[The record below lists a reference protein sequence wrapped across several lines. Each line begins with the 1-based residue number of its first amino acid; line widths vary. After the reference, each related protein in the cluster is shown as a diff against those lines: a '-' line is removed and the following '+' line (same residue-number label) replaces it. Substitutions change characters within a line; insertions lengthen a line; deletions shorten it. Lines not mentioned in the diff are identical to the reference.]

1 MCRADVCPTTKVVA
15 QVLTILWSLNK
26 QHSSAYVILVTA
38 PGPRPFFRVNAS
50 QGICP
55 LIFMEGVD
63 FTLDSWL
70 PSHSIIHGYTGFSW
84 LYGEDDQGVCFF
96 PWMWER
102 NWIVGGFPFV
112 CKLAAGA
119 VTVGVLCVVG
129 RCLLWRLGQWRK
141 WLKRPLSSPPRPEQ
155 VGNKLAGKEGWL
167 ENFEVNVIS
176 IK

>member
-1 MCRADVCPTTKVVA
+1 
-15 QVLTILWSLNK
+15 
-26 QHSSAYVILVTA
+26 
-38 PGPRPFFRVNAS
+38 
-50 QGICP
+50 
-55 LIFMEGVD
+55 MEGVD

-84 LYGEDDQGVCFF
+84 LYGEDDQEVCFF

-141 WLKRPLSSPPRPEQ
+141 WLKRPLSSPPRPEP